1 VLADDFVEPPV
12 ITEGDALESQEWSRA
27 LAVAAVTHALL
38 WGFGGEVFADEMT
51 ADTRPT
57 MAPDIREDDTALK
70 LQKGNFV
77 AVPIPISDPT
87 LGTGLVAG
95 SAYFYAQSEEQ
106 QAVQP
111 ASATAVAG
119 MYTNNDSRALA
130 IAQQSYWKK
139 DRWRFTGA
147 IGGAD
152 LRLSL
157 LAPTEDAA
165 LEKLDW
171 RVDGAFLLARLS
183 RNLLGNWYGGG
194 FTRVIDANQSLEFE
208 AGSVDFDTSD
218 VRSVGVGLTLE
229 YDSRDMPINSYAGRY
244 FKVEGLFNDEAIGSN
259 ETYQSYEIEYRAYHQ
274 WTDSV
279 VLAWELHGCQRV
291 GRVPLWDSCTIGL
304 RGFPATNYLGKS
316 SYLGQAEARWWLSRR
331 WGLVAFGGAGE
342 IGASFTGYRNRDTIP
357 SYGVGVRFS
366 VLPAKRVNVR
376 LDLARSKDDDAIHL
390 SVGEAF

>member
-1 VLADDFVEPPV
+1 MILLSRPSRSKG
-12 ITEGDALESQEWSRA
+12 IALKFHEWSRLAAVVTMVFALPVGFGDGA
-27 LAVAAVTHALL
+27 LA
-38 WGFGGEVFADEMT
+38 DEAT
-51 ADTRPT
+51 ADTRP
-57 MAPDIREDDTALK
+57 ALAADIRDDETALK

-95 SAYFYAQSEEQ
+95 SAYFYAQTEEQ
-106 QAVQP
+106 EKSQP
-111 ASATAVAG
+111 ASATAIAG

-130 IAQQSYWKK
+130 IAQQSYWNQ

-147 IGGAD
+147 IGAAD

-183 RNLLGNWYGGG
+183 RNLFGNWYGGG
-194 FTRVIDANQSLEFE
+194 FTRMIDANQSLEFE

-259 ETYQSYEIEYRAYHQ
+259 ETYQSYEAEFRAYHQ
-274 WTDSV
+274 WTETV
-279 VLAWELHGCQRV
+279 VVAWELHACQRV

-342 IGASFTGYRNRDTIP
+342 IGTSFTGYRNRDTIP